1 MSDHHAEYVRGLPE
15 ALPDGERILWQA
27 TPDWMPLARRVFHL
41 RGLAIY
47 FAILLLWRAV
57 SILSSGGSA
66 EQAVIA
72 VLLLAPFAVAAVG
85 LLLLVAW
92 LMARAAV
99 YTITNRRVVM
109 RIGVVLE
116 ITVNYPFRVV
126 ESAGLRLYPD
136 GTGDIPLTI
145 QGDDRIAY
153 VHLWPHAR
161 PWRAARPEPMLRS
174 VPNAAAAAEVLSRA
188 LAAYA
193 GIAPRPVAPASNDV
207 MGTAGDISEA
217 PSLAAASR

>member
-207 MGTAGDISEA
+207 MGTAGDISDA
-217 PSLAAASR
+217 RPLAAASR